1 MLLHTAHHH
10 FAHCLF
16 TLHVSKAEKMENKV
30 YLHSHEGRRV
40 DPELGQSQQEDAKPP
55 SCSGS
60 SKMDPVARWCG
71 KCHRDEERA

>member
-40 DPELGQSQQEDAKPP
+40 DSELGQSQQEDAKPP
-55 SCSGS
+55 SVFWKFQDGS
-60 SKMDPVARWCG
+60 SG
-71 KCHRDEERA
+71 